1 MQPSRLGLVATV
13 VLVVAVSAST
23 NRWAAPASSS
33 VAAKPPSVF
42 LPRPPTQPP
51 REIVFY
57 GHIRSLT
64 RVAGRFELRV
74 DPAEFLGG
82 TTANRAAIDDKVIQP
97 GEAVPNDYYVR
108 DEGHRLLT
116 YVVPANARVVVI
128 TTGVRATAITVAELA
143 KNRRRY
149 APKNGWGFWI
159 RIATDTVRSLDQ
171 QYQP

>member
-1 MQPSRLGLVATV
+1 MKPPRLVLTALA
-13 VLVVAVSAST
+13 VLVVAVSASS
-23 NRWAAPASSS
+23 NRWAGPASSS

-42 LPRPPTQPP
+42 LPQPPTQPP

-57 GHIRSLT
+57 GHIKSLT

-82 TTANRAAIDDKVIQP
+82 TTANRAAIDDRVIQP
-97 GEAVPNDYYVR
+97 GDVVPNDYYVR

-116 YVVPANARVVVI
+116 YVVPATARVTVI
-128 TTGVRATAITVAELA
+128 TKGVRATAITVAELA
-143 KNRRRY
+143 RTRQRF
-149 APKNGWGFWI
+149 APNNGWGFWI
-159 RIATDTVRSLDQ
+159 RVATDTVRSLDQ